1 MDEAKLPPIS
11 STKLSSDEEIRA
23 LRAQVAQLAARVE
36 ALERQSS
43 GARVTAP
50 SKPKLESRFGLTL
63 VNRAGALTLAIGIIF
78 FFKYAADNR
87 WIGAEGRV
95 VLGVLAGLAMLAGA
109 EWLRRRDRSGSSVFT
124 QGVAGCGLATIYAA
138 VYAAFAY
145 YELLLPAAGWI
156 FLVLVSAVGVL
167 LSIRYHSAAMA
178 ALGFTGGLL
187 TPMLLHNTAT
197 AWWFDFFYL
206 LLLGL
211 TSLGIALRQHWLL
224 LVPGLAGLT
233 LLAAGVSFE
242 SHHPGWFVLF
252 AFLLAAVHFA
262 AARRFGNYAYLTAH
276 GALLIAA
283 MRLVALWSTAGVE
296 AADRFSFTSALDSFL
311 LAIYGIA
318 ALVYGMRFSSLVN
331 RALGLFL
338 LGIVIAKLYLWDVWQ
353 LSKFYRISA
362 FVLLGVLLLAASYAY
377 SRFRSRTSG

>member
-1 MDEAKLPPIS
+1 
-11 STKLSSDEEIRA
+11 
-23 LRAQVAQLAARVE
+23 
-36 ALERQSS
+36 
-43 GARVTAP
+43 
-50 SKPKLESRFGLTL
+50 
-63 VNRAGALTLAIGIIF
+63 
-78 FFKYAADNR
+78 
-87 WIGAEGRV
+87 
-95 VLGVLAGLAMLAGA
+95 
-109 EWLRRRDRSGSSVFT
+109 
-124 QGVAGCGLATIYAA
+124 
-138 VYAAFAY
+138 
-145 YELLLPAAGWI
+145 
-156 FLVLVSAVGVL
+156 
-167 LSIRYHSAAMA
+167 
-178 ALGFTGGLL
+178 
-187 TPMLLHNTAT
+187 MLLHNTAT

-252 AFLLAAVHFA
+252 ALLLAAVHFA